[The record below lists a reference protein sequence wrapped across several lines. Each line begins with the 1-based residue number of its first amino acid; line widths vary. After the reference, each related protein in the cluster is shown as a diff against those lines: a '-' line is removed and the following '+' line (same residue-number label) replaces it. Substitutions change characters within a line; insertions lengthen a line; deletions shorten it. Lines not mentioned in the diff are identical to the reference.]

1 MNQQNTSLKQLF
13 SNISN
18 SSKDP
23 FQKDL
28 WIGWYFSFVCL
39 VVSVIGLILDDRIL
53 QYVPIW
59 LKPFKFSVSSL
70 IFIGSILYFL
80 KYIPNKKFILLTNK
94 IVSYGLIIELIII
107 FLQAYRGKMSHFN
120 NQTFEDMILFQIMA
134 ITIVC
139 VWLGFGVYAWKLFKA
154 SEYMDELIFKG
165 IQVGAVITFLTMP
178 FAFTMPQPSKIQ
190 IQEIIKNKSQIGLIV
205 GSHTVDE
212 KDPSQTYPLT
222 GWAKTGGDLRIAH
235 FLGLHALQ
243 ILPILAFLLNG
254 MNFTISNKKWILR
267 TTGLFYLLLVVVVL
281 AQALKGVPILRFLFN
296 EV

>member
-1 MNQQNTSLKQLF
+1 MKQQNTSLKVIF
-13 SNISN
+13 SNIS
-18 SSKDP
+18 KDP
-23 FQKDL
+23 LEKDL
-28 WIGWYFSFVCL
+28 WIGFYFSFLCL
-39 VVSVIGLILDDRIL
+39 LVSILGLIIDDRIL

-59 LKPFKFSVSSL
+59 LKPFKFSVSSV

-80 KYIPNKKFILLTNK
+80 KYISNKKFILLTNK
-94 IVSYGLIIELIII
+94 IVSYGLMIELIII

-120 NQTFEDMILFQIMA
+120 NQTIEDMILFQIMA

-139 VWLGFGVYAWKLFKA
+139 VWLGFGVYAWKLFKT
-154 SEYMDELIFKG
+154 SEYADDMIYKG
-165 IQVGAVITFLTMP
+165 IQVGAIITFLTMP
-178 FAFTMPQPSKIQ
+178 FAFTMPQPSKTQ
-190 IQEIIKNKSQIGLIV
+190 LQEIIKNKSQIGLVV

-254 MNFTISNKKWILR
+254 INLSIQNRKRILS
-267 TTGLFYLLLVVVVL
+267 TTGFLYFIIVILTL
-281 AQALKGVPILRFLFN
+281 AQALNGFSLLGN
-296 EV
+296 

>member
-1 MNQQNTSLKQLF
+1 MNQSM
-13 SNISN
+13 SNKYSIIYEVQKGI
-18 SSKDP
+18 KDP
-23 FQKDL
+23 IQKDL
-28 WIGWYFSFVCL
+28 WIGFYFSFLFLL
-39 VVSVIGLILDDRIL
+39 VSIFGLIIDDRIL

-59 LKPFKFSVSSL
+59 LKPFKFSVSSV

-80 KYIPNKKFILLTNK
+80 KYISNQKFIYLTNK
-94 IVSYGLIIELIII
+94 IVSYGLMIELLII

-120 NQTFEDMILFQIMA
+120 NQTFEDFILFQIMA

-139 VWLGFGVYAWKLFKA
+139 VWLGFGVYAWKLFK
-154 SEYMDELIFKG
+154 STEYGNDLVFKG
-165 IQVGAVITFLTMP
+165 IQVGAIITFLTMP
-178 FAFTMPQPSKIQ
+178 FAFTMPQPSKTQ
-190 IQEIIKNKSQIGLIV
+190 LQEIIKNKSQIGLVV

-254 MNFTISNKKWILR
+254 MTFTISNKKRILS
-267 TTGLFYLLLVVVVL
+267 TTGFFYLLLVAVVL
-281 AQALKGVPILRFLFN
+281 VQALKGIPIIQSLV
-296 EV
+296 E

>member
-1 MNQQNTSLKQLF
+1 MNQLNNKINSALNEIQNGIK
-13 SNISN
+13 N
-18 SSKDP
+18 ST
-23 FQKDL
+23 QKDL
-28 WIGWYFSFVCL
+28 WIGFYFSFVCL
-39 VVSVIGLILDDRIL
+39 VVSIIGLLIDDRIL

-70 IFIGSILYFL
+70 IFIGSILFLL
-80 KYIPNKKFILLTNK
+80 KYISNKKFIILTNK

-107 FLQAYRGKMSHFN
+107 FFQVFRGKMSHFN

-139 VWLGFGVYAWKLFKA
+139 VWLGFGVYAWKLFRT
-154 SEYMDELIFKG
+154 SEFGNDLLLKG
-165 IQVGAVITFLTMP
+165 LQVGAFITFLTMP
-178 FAFTMPQPSKIQ
+178 FAFVMPQPSKTQ
-190 IQEIIKNKSQIGLIV
+190 LQEIIKNKSQIGLIV

-243 ILPILAFLLNG
+243 ILPILALLLNG
-254 MNFTISNKKWILR
+254 INLSLTNKKKLLS
-267 TTGLFYLLLVVVVL
+267 TTGIFYFIIVVMTLV
-281 AQALKGVPILRFLFN
+281 QALKGISLLGN
-296 EV
+296 

>member
-1 MNQQNTSLKQLF
+1 MNQSM
-13 SNISN
+13 SNKYSIIDELQKGIKN
-18 SSKDP
+18 P
-23 FQKDL
+23 IQKDL
-28 WIGWYFSFVCL
+28 WIGFYFSFLCL
-39 VVSVIGLILDDRIL
+39 LVSIFGLIIDDRIL

-59 LKPFKFSVSSL
+59 LKPFKFSVSSV

-80 KYIPNKKFILLTNK
+80 KYISNQKFIYFTNK
-94 IVSYGLIIELIII
+94 IVSYGLMIELLII
-107 FLQAYRGKMSHFN
+107 FFQVFRGRMSHFN

-139 VWLGFGVYAWKLFKA
+139 VWLGFGVYAWKLFT
-154 SEYMDELIFKG
+154 STEYGNDIIFKG
-165 IQVGAVITFLTMP
+165 IRVGAVITFLTMP
-178 FAFTMPQPSKIQ
+178 FAFTMPQPSSTQ
-190 IQEIIKNKSQIGLIV
+190 LQEIIKNKSQIGLIV

-254 MNFTISNKKWILR
+254 IDFTISNKKRILS
-267 TTGLFYLLLVVVVL
+267 TTGFLYLLLVVVVL
-281 AQALKGVPILRFLFN
+281 VQALKGVPIIQSLV
-296 EV
+296 E

>member
-1 MNQQNTSLKQLF
+1 MNQS
-13 SNISN
+13 ISN
-18 SSKDP
+18 KYSIIYEVKKGIKDP
-23 FQKDL
+23 IQKDL
-28 WIGWYFSFVCL
+28 WIGFYFSFLCL
-39 VVSVIGLILDDRIL
+39 LVSILGIITDDRIL

-59 LKPFKFSVSSL
+59 LKPFKFSVSSV

-80 KYIPNKKFILLTNK
+80 KYISNQKFIYLTNK
-94 IVSYGLIIELIII
+94 IVSYGLMIELLII
-107 FLQAYRGKMSHFN
+107 FFQAFRGRMSHFN

-139 VWLGFGVYAWKLFKA
+139 VWLGFGVYAWKLFK
-154 SEYMDELIFKG
+154 STEYGNDIVFKG
-165 IQVGAVITFLTMP
+165 IQVGAIITFLTMP
-178 FAFTMPQPSKIQ
+178 FAFTMPQPSKTQ
-190 IQEIIKNKSQIGLIV
+190 LQEIIKNKSQIGLVV

-243 ILPILAFLLNG
+243 ILPILSFLLTG
-254 MNFTISNKKWILR
+254 MNLSISYKKRILS

-281 AQALKGVPILRFLFN
+281 VKALKGVPIFQSL
-296 EV
+296 VDS

>member
-1 MNQQNTSLKQLF
+1 M
-13 SNISN
+13 
-18 SSKDP
+18 
-23 FQKDL
+23 
-28 WIGWYFSFVCL
+28 
-39 VVSVIGLILDDRIL
+39 
-53 QYVPIW
+53 
-59 LKPFKFSVSSL
+59 
-70 IFIGSILYFL
+70 
-80 KYIPNKKFILLTNK
+80 
-94 IVSYGLIIELIII
+94 IELIII

-120 NQTFEDMILFQIMA
+120 NQTFEDFILFQIMA

-154 SEYMDELIFKG
+154 SEYMDNMIFKG

-178 FAFTMPQPSKIQ
+178 FAFTMPQPSKTQ
-190 IQEIIKNKSQIGLIV
+190 IQEIIKNKSQIGLVV

-254 MNFTISNKKWILR
+254 LNFTISNKKRILS
-267 TTGLFYLLLVVVVL
+267 TIGFLYLLLVVVVL
-281 AQALKGVPILRFLFN
+281 VQALKGVPIIQSL
-296 EV
+296 VK